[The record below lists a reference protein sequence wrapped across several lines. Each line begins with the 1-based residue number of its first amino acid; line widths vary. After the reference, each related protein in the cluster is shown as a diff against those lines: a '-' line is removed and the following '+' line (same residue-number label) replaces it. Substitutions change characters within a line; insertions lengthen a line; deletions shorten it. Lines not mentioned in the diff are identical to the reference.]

1 MTVLEIMERA
11 NSRDTNL
18 VVSFIKDAIMQ
29 IQSTSEETLK
39 VSKQVITKNTRDYDL
54 PSDLISLRS
63 VSVLDTEDG
72 NKYKSIRR
80 LGFTPLVTE
89 DTEP

>member
-54 PSDLISLRS
+54 PSDFVVICL
-63 VSVLDTEDG
+63 
-72 NKYKSIRR
+72 
-80 LGFTPLVTE
+80 
-89 DTEP
+89 